1 MATSIA
7 SQLSS
12 IELELEQYRR
22 ERSFAA
28 ALVSALTFAALLIHG
43 YHPYAEDGG
52 IYVPEIKKLLDPR
65 LYLYAPEFVVGH
77 LRFSLFAPLVAL
89 LVRESHLSLEML
101 LLVLHLVS
109 FWATLFAGW
118 LLAARCFTSRE
129 AKVGAVA
136 LLAVWL
142 TIPIAGTSLML
153 MDPYVTSRSI
163 STPCALLALVGALQF
178 LLPRFGMESQ
188 QRRGIALCGAAL
200 IGAGLMHPLMGAYAL
215 GAVLLLGTTLS
226 ASGTV
231 RVWGTLGLILTAVMV
246 AIGVQLSSPMES
258 VTYQKVM
265 LTRNYWFLSRWH
277 WYEWTGL
284 VVPLMIVSVAGLGR
298 RDNNNAARVGLA
310 RVAMVSGGTAIAVA
324 LLFARE
330 GAAVHQV
337 ARLQPLRV
345 FQLVYLVM
353 ILVAGAALGERILQQ
368 RGWRWVVAFS
378 VLAGVMFL
386 VDRETFPA
394 SRHLELPD
402 RLELFGGSDGNRW
415 EEAFVWIRKNTPK
428 DAIFALDAY
437 YTVRKG
443 EDAQSFR
450 AIAERSSLPD
460 SKDGGTA
467 SNKPALTEEWA
478 RGMAL
483 QTGLGEDSDLQRFKA
498 LKSIGATWVIL
509 ERSTATRLGCAYEN
523 EVVKVCRLP

>member
-7 SQLSS
+7 SQLASV
-12 IELELEQYRR
+12 ELALEQYRR

-52 IYVPEIKKLLDPR
+52 IYLPEIKKLLDPG
-65 LYLYAPEFVVGH
+65 LYQYAPEFVVGH
-77 LRFSLFAPLVAL
+77 LRFSLFAPLVAA
-89 LVRESHLSLEML
+89 LVHESHLSLEML

-109 FWATLFAGW
+109 FWVTLFAGW

-129 AKVGAVA
+129 ARGGAVA

-142 TIPIAGTSLML
+142 TLPIAGTSLML

-163 STPCALLALVGALQF
+163 STPCALLALVGAFQF
-178 LLPRFGMESQ
+178 LLPRFEMEGE
-188 QRRGIALCGAAL
+188 QRRGMAFCCAAL
-200 IGAGLMHPLMGAYAL
+200 IGAGMMHPLMGAYAL
-215 GAVLLLGTTLS
+215 GAVLLMGTTLS
-226 ASGTV
+226 ASRTV

-246 AIGVQLSSPMES
+246 AAGVQLSSPIES
-258 VTYQKVM
+258 ASYQKVM
-265 LTRNYWFLSRWH
+265 LTRNYWFLSQWH
-277 WYEWTGL
+277 WYEWVGL
-284 VVPLMIVSVAGLGR
+284 VVPLMIVSVVGLGR
-298 RDNNNAARVGLA
+298 RYNGDAARVGLA

-324 LLFARE
+324 ALFARE

-353 ILVAGAALGERILQQ
+353 ILLAGAALGERVLQR
-368 RGWRWVVAFS
+368 RGWRWIAAFS
-378 VLAGVMFL
+378 VLAAVMVL
-386 VDRETFPA
+386 VDYETFPA

-402 RLELFGGSDGNRW
+402 GLVSFGSGGNQW

-428 DAIFALDAY
+428 DAVFALDAY
-437 YTVRKG
+437 YTVREG

-467 SNKPALTEEWA
+467 SNKPGLTAEWSQ
-478 RGMAL
+478 GMAL
-483 QTGLGEDSDLQRFKA
+483 QTELGEEPDWRRFAA
-498 LKSIGATWVIL
+498 LKSIGATWVVL
-509 ERSTATRLGCAYEN
+509 ERSAATRFGCAYEN